1 MTKQTKLLSLAAV
14 ISTAFAAS
22 AAVAADAP
30 VLHDPELNQTM
41 PRTLMGYIDQ
51 DKAFWDYLKANHPYF
66 KTYLPE
72 GRVVGKFTESTRT
85 SEWVNFGNGDR
96 YAELHNGR
104 PTAVTYRLPY
114 ESFLDLPNK
123 FVGPEKCGECH
134 PSQYEKWER
143 SRHNKI
149 VRFPEEATEVAGD
162 LKKPLYNSKAS
173 VLPEGIEADDIFVIM
188 GTPRTKYGFVDK
200 WLVRGTYHVE
210 GGTLGQGTGKM
221 VAGGNQFSRN
231 WAEHLTPEVAK
242 KINAWDPTF
251 PTTLEDFGAN
261 GSNVWGFNS
270 YGASNRTQAMF
281 QPGSSYCEICHS
293 WKFDFKSQD
302 ELFAALGDS
311 KKLRSHVSAKGV
323 SCEECH
329 GAGAHL
335 FGARGAGMPSNCERC
350 HQRFV
355 FNENDAKKNFK
366 TPFNSYFKS
375 FCPACG
381 TEGSQSHYTKHYQ
394 KGMRCTTCHDPHEV
408 TANDWASQYTVPNLK
423 KECKDCHTTAAYFFS
438 KGGTHSRNS
447 CESCH
452 MPKMG
457 SCENF
462 AAIQRPDMAGFD
474 NVRASH
480 IWRILVDPE
489 KKSINPPDGAKDRKL
504 TNPKGWHLTKDDGRP
519 YIDLMWSCGR
529 TAYEDKHV
537 VDAMGCHS
545 PIQSKFPESMR
556 FKDQKT
562 IYDKVVAWQKPV
574 KDGYAKVIA
583 DLANINDLLKVTTLS
598 KADRAQA
605 QLYAEEAR
613 INAAKIKDDGSWGV
627 HAPQFSKQLIEEAQ
641 VYCEQALAILGATSK
656 TAKK

>member
-1 MTKQTKLLSLAAV
+1 MKQHKYMALAAS
-14 ISTAFAAS
+14 IGALFAAS
-22 AAVAADAP
+22 AAMAADTPAKASSETA
-30 VLHDPELNQTM
+30 VDL
-41 PRTLMGYIDQ
+41 PRTLMGYVEQEKD
-51 DKAFWDYLKANHPYF
+51 FWDYLKANHPIF
-66 KTYLPE
+66 KTYMKE
-72 GRVVGKFTESTRT
+72 GRVVGKFTRSDRME
-85 SEWVNFGNGDR
+85 EWVEFGGGDK
-96 YAELHNGR
+96 YAEKTGR
-104 PTAVTYRLPY
+104 HTAVTYRIPAD
-114 ESFLDLPNK
+114 SFLDIPNK
-123 FVGPEKCGECH
+123 FVGPKKCGECH

-149 VRFPEEATEVAGD
+149 VRFPEEATEVGGD
-162 LKKPLYNSKAS
+162 MKKPLYNSKAS
-173 VLPEGIEADDIFVIM
+173 VLPEGIEDDDIYVIM

-210 GGTLGQGTGKM
+210 GGKLSNGTGKM

-231 WAEHLTPEVAK
+231 WAEHITPEVAK
-242 KINAWDPTF
+242 KIHEWDPTF
-251 PTTLEDFGAN
+251 PAKLEDFGAQ

-281 QPGSSYCEICHS
+281 QPGSSYCEICHT

-311 KKLRSHVSAKGV
+311 KKLRAHTVAKGV

-335 FGARGAGMPSNCERC
+335 YGARGAGMPSNCERC

-355 FNENDAKKNFK
+355 YNADDAAKNFK

-408 TANDWASQYTVPNLK
+408 TSNDWASHYTVPNLK
-423 KECKDCHTTAAYFFS
+423 KECQDCHTTAAYFFS

-447 CESCH
+447 CTSCH
-452 MPKMG
+452 MPMMG

-462 AAIQRPDMAGFD
+462 ASIQRPDMAGFD
-474 NVRASH
+474 NVRRSH

-519 YIDLMWSCGR
+519 YLDLMWTCGR
-529 TAYEDKHV
+529 TAFADKYV

-562 IYDKVVAWQKPV
+562 IYNKVVAWQTPV
-574 KDGYAKVIA
+574 KEGYAKVIA
-583 DLANINDLLKVTTLS
+583 DLTNINDMLKITKLS
-598 KADRAQA
+598 TADRAQA

-627 HAPQFSKQLIEEAQ
+627 HSPQFSKQLIEEAK
-641 VYCEQALAILGATSK
+641 VYCEQALAIINGASK
-656 TAKK
+656 TAQK

>member
-1 MTKQTKLLSLAAV
+1 MKQHKYMALAAS
-14 ISTAFAAS
+14 IGALFAAS
-22 AAVAADAP
+22 AAMAADTPAKASSETA
-30 VLHDPELNQTM
+30 VDL
-41 PRTLMGYIDQ
+41 PRTLMGYVEQEKD
-51 DKAFWDYLKANHPYF
+51 FWDYLKANHPIF
-66 KTYLPE
+66 KTYMKE
-72 GRVVGKFTESTRT
+72 GRVVGKFTRSDRME
-85 SEWVNFGNGDR
+85 EWVEFGGGDK
-96 YAELHNGR
+96 YAEKTGR
-104 PTAVTYRLPY
+104 HTAVTYRIPAD
-114 ESFLDLPNK
+114 SFLDIPNK
-123 FVGPEKCGECH
+123 FVGPKKCGECH

-149 VRFPEEATEVAGD
+149 VRFPEELTEVGGD
-162 LKKPLYNSKAS
+162 MKKPLYNSKAS
-173 VLPEGIEADDIFVIM
+173 VLPEGIEADDVFFVM
-188 GTPRTKYGFVDK
+188 GTPRTKYGFLDK

-210 GGTLGQGTGKM
+210 GGNISQGTGKV

-231 WAEHLTPEVAK
+231 WAEHITPEVAK
-242 KINAWDPTF
+242 KIHEWDPTF
-251 PTTLEDFGAN
+251 PAKLEDFGAQ

-281 QPGSSYCEICHS
+281 QPGSSYCEICHT

-311 KKLRSHVSAKGV
+311 KKLRAHTVAKGV

-335 FGARGAGMPSNCERC
+335 YGARGAGMPSNCERC

-355 FNENDAKKNFK
+355 YNADDAAKNFK

-408 TANDWASQYTVPNLK
+408 TSNDWASHYTVPNLK
-423 KECKDCHTTAAYFFS
+423 KECQDCHTTAAYFFS

-447 CESCH
+447 CTSCH
-452 MPKMG
+452 MPMMG

-462 AAIQRPDMAGFD
+462 ASIQRPDLAGFD
-474 NVRASH
+474 NVRRSH

-519 YIDLMWSCGR
+519 YLDLMWTCGR
-529 TAYEDKHV
+529 TAFADKYV

-545 PIQSKFPESMR
+545 PIQSKFPESLR

-562 IYDKVVAWQKPV
+562 IYNKVVAWQTPV
-574 KDGYAKVIA
+574 KEGYAKVIA
-583 DLANINDLLKVTTLS
+583 DLTNINDMLKITKLS
-598 KADRAQA
+598 TADRAQA

-627 HAPQFSKQLIEEAQ
+627 HSPQFSKQLIEEAK
-641 VYCEQALAILGATSK
+641 VYCEQALAIINGASK
-656 TAKK
+656 TAQK

>member
-1 MTKQTKLLSLAAV
+1 MKQHKYMALAAS
-14 ISTAFAAS
+14 IGALFAAS
-22 AAVAADAP
+22 AAMAADTPAKASSETA
-30 VLHDPELNQTM
+30 VDL
-41 PRTLMGYIDQ
+41 PRTLMGYVEQEKD
-51 DKAFWDYLKANHPYF
+51 FWDYLKANHPIF
-66 KTYLPE
+66 KTYMKE
-72 GRVVGKFTESTRT
+72 GRVVGKFTRSDRME
-85 SEWVNFGNGDR
+85 EWVEFGGGDK
-96 YAELHNGR
+96 YAEKTGR
-104 PTAVTYRLPY
+104 HTAVTYRIPAD
-114 ESFLDLPNK
+114 SFLDIPNK
-123 FVGPEKCGECH
+123 FVGPKKCGECH

-149 VRFPEEATEVAGD
+149 VRFPEELTEVGGD
-162 LKKPLYNSKAS
+162 MKKPLYNSKAS
-173 VLPEGIEADDIFVIM
+173 VLPEGIEADDVYFVM
-188 GTPRTKYGFVDK
+188 GTPRTKYGFLDK

-210 GGTLGQGTGKM
+210 GGNISQGTGKV

-231 WAEHLTPEVAK
+231 WAEHITPEVAK
-242 KINAWDPTF
+242 KIHEWDPTF
-251 PTTLEDFGAN
+251 PAKLEDFGAQ

-281 QPGSSYCEICHS
+281 QPGSSYCEICHT

-302 ELFAALGDS
+302 ELFAALGDG
-311 KKLRSHVSAKGV
+311 KKLRAHTVAKGV

-335 FGARGAGMPSNCERC
+335 YGARGAGMPSNCERC

-355 FNENDAKKNFK
+355 YNADDAAKNFK

-408 TANDWASQYTVPNLK
+408 TSNDWASHYTVPNLK
-423 KECKDCHTTAAYFFS
+423 KECQDCHTTAAYFFS

-447 CESCH
+447 CTSCH
-452 MPKMG
+452 MPMMG

-462 AAIQRPDMAGFD
+462 ASIQRPDMAGFD
-474 NVRASH
+474 NVRRSH

-519 YIDLMWSCGR
+519 YLDLMWTCGR
-529 TAYEDKHV
+529 TAFADKYV

-562 IYDKVVAWQKPV
+562 IYNKVVAWQTPV
-574 KDGYAKVIA
+574 KEGYAKVIA
-583 DLANINDLLKVTTLS
+583 DLTNINDMLKITKLS
-598 KADRAQA
+598 TADRAQA

-627 HAPQFSKQLIEEAQ
+627 HSPQFSKQLIEEAK
-641 VYCEQALAILGATSK
+641 VYCEQALAIINGASK
-656 TAKK
+656 TAQK

>member
-1 MTKQTKLLSLAAV
+1 MKQHKYMALAAS
-14 ISTAFAAS
+14 IGALFAAS
-22 AAVAADAP
+22 AAMAADTPAKASSETA
-30 VLHDPELNQTM
+30 VDL
-41 PRTLMGYIDQ
+41 PRTLMGYVEQEKD
-51 DKAFWDYLKANHPYF
+51 FWDYLKANHPIF
-66 KTYLPE
+66 KTYMKE
-72 GRVVGKFTESTRT
+72 GRVVGKFTRSDRME
-85 SEWVNFGNGDR
+85 EWVEFGGGDK
-96 YAELHNGR
+96 YAEKTGR
-104 PTAVTYRLPY
+104 HTAVTYRIPAD
-114 ESFLDLPNK
+114 SFLDIPNK
-123 FVGPEKCGECH
+123 FVGPKKCGECH

-149 VRFPEEATEVAGD
+149 VRFPEELTEVGGD
-162 LKKPLYNSKAS
+162 MKKPLYNSKAS
-173 VLPEGIEADDIFVIM
+173 VLPEGIEADDVFFVM
-188 GTPRTKYGFVDK
+188 GTPRTKYGFLDK

-210 GGTLGQGTGKM
+210 GGNISQGTGKV

-231 WAEHLTPEVAK
+231 WAEHITPEVAK
-242 KINAWDPTF
+242 KIHEWDPTF
-251 PTTLEDFGAN
+251 PTKLEDFGAQS
-261 GSNVWGFNS
+261 SNVWGFNS
-270 YGASNRTQAMF
+270 YGSSNRTQAMF
-281 QPGSSYCEICHS
+281 QPGSSYCEICHT

-302 ELFAALGDS
+302 ELYAALGDA
-311 KKLRSHVSAKGV
+311 KKLRAHTIAKGV

-335 FGARGAGMPSNCERC
+335 YGARGAGMPSNCERC

-355 FNENDAKKNFK
+355 YNADDAAKDFK

-408 TANDWASQYTVPNLK
+408 TSNDWASHYTVPNLK
-423 KECKDCHTTAAYFFS
+423 KECQDCHTTAAYFFS

-447 CESCH
+447 CTSCH
-452 MPKMG
+452 MPMMG

-462 AAIQRPDMAGFD
+462 ASIQRPDMAGFD
-474 NVRASH
+474 NVRRSH

-519 YIDLMWSCGR
+519 YLDLMWTCGR
-529 TAYEDKHV
+529 TAFADKYV

-562 IYDKVVAWQKPV
+562 IYNKVVAWQTPV
-574 KDGYAKVIA
+574 KEGYAKVIA
-583 DLANINDLLKVTTLS
+583 DLTNINDMLKITKLS
-598 KADRAQA
+598 TADRAQA

-627 HAPQFSKQLIEEAQ
+627 HSPQFSKQLIEEAK
-641 VYCEQALAILGATSK
+641 VYCEQALAIINGASK
-656 TAKK
+656 TAQK

>member
-1 MTKQTKLLSLAAV
+1 MQVRRVRVTTPYRMGETKVNTKIPSPTPGGQEA
-14 ISTAFAAS
+14 
-22 AAVAADAP
+22 
-30 VLHDPELNQTM
+30 
-41 PRTLMGYIDQ
+41 
-51 DKAFWDYLKANHPYF
+51 
-66 KTYLPE
+66 
-72 GRVVGKFTESTRT
+72 
-85 SEWVNFGNGDR
+85 
-96 YAELHNGR
+96 GR
-104 PTAVTYRLPY
+104 PTACLHTNISPKPKARYKPKTAVTYRLPY
-114 ESFLDLPNK
+114 ESFLDLPNN
-123 FVGPEKCGECH
+123 FVGPKKCGECH

-149 VRFPEEATEVAGD
+149 VRFPEEMTEAVVQGD
-162 LKKPLYNSKAS
+162 LKRPLYGSKAS
-173 VLPEGIEADDIFVIM
+173 VLPEGINVEDIYVLM

-200 WLVRGTYHVE
+200 WLVRGTYHIE
-210 GGTLGQGTGKM
+210 DGGSLSQATGKI

-231 WAEHLTPEVAK
+231 WAEHITPEVAK

-251 PTTLEDFGAN
+251 PTKLEDFGAQ
-261 GSNVWGFNS
+261 SSKVWGMNS
-270 YGASNRTQAMF
+270 YGASNRKQAMF
-281 QPGSSYCEICHS
+281 QPGSSYCEICHT

-302 ELFAALGDS
+302 ELFAALGDGE
-311 KKLRSHVSAKGV
+311 KLRAHTIAKGV

-335 FGARGAGMPSNCERC
+335 YGARGAGMPSDCERC

-355 FNENDAKKNFK
+355 YNREDAKANPKA
-366 TPFNSYFKS
+366 PFTSYFKS

-408 TANDWASQYTVPNLK
+408 TSNDWTSQYTVPNLK
-423 KECKDCHTTAAYFFS
+423 KNCQDCHTTAAYFFS
-438 KGGTHSRNS
+438 QGGTHSRNS

-489 KKSINPPDGAKDRKL
+489 KKSINPPEGADRKL
-504 TNPKGWHLTKDDGRP
+504 VSPKGWHLTKDEGRP
-519 YIDLMWSCGR
+519 YLDLMWTCGR
-529 TAYEDKHV
+529 TAYQDKHV

-545 PIQSKFPESMR
+545 PIQSKFPEMMR

-562 IYDKVVAWQKPV
+562 IYNKVIAWQTPV
-574 KDGYAKVIA
+574 KEGYAKVIA
-583 DLANINDLLKVTTLS
+583 DMANIQDLLKVTNLS
-598 KADRAQA
+598 TADRAQV
-605 QLYAEEAR
+605 QLYDEEAR
-613 INAAKIKDDGSWGV
+613 LNAAKIKDDGSWGV
-627 HAPQFSKQLIEEAQ
+627 HAPKFAKQLVDEATT
-641 VYCEQALAILGATSK
+641 YTTQALAILNAANK

>member
-1 MTKQTKLLSLAAV
+1 MKQHKYMALAAS
-14 ISTAFAAS
+14 IGALFAAS
-22 AAVAADAP
+22 AAMAADTPAKASSETA
-30 VLHDPELNQTM
+30 VDL
-41 PRTLMGYIDQ
+41 PRTLMGYVEQEKD
-51 DKAFWDYLKANHPYF
+51 FWDYLKANHPIF
-66 KTYLPE
+66 KTYMKE
-72 GRVVGKFTESTRT
+72 GRVVGKFTRSDRME
-85 SEWVNFGNGDR
+85 EWVEFGGGDK
-96 YAELHNGR
+96 YAEKTGR
-104 PTAVTYRLPY
+104 HTAVTYRIPAD
-114 ESFLDLPNK
+114 SFLDIPNK
-123 FVGPEKCGECH
+123 FVGPKKCGECH

-149 VRFPEEATEVAGD
+149 VRFPEELTEVGGD
-162 LKKPLYNSKAS
+162 MKKPLYNSKAS
-173 VLPEGIEADDIFVIM
+173 VLPEGIEADDVFFVM
-188 GTPRTKYGFVDK
+188 GTPRTKYGFLDK

-210 GGTLGQGTGKM
+210 GGNISQGTGKV

-231 WAEHLTPEVAK
+231 WAEHITPEVAK
-242 KINAWDPTF
+242 KIHEWDPTF
-251 PTTLEDFGAN
+251 PTKLEDFGAQS
-261 GSNVWGFNS
+261 SNVWGFNS
-270 YGASNRTQAMF
+270 YGSSNRTQAMF
-281 QPGSSYCEICHS
+281 QPGSSYCEICHT

-302 ELFAALGDS
+302 ELYAALGDA
-311 KKLRSHVSAKGV
+311 KKLRAHTVAKGV

-335 FGARGAGMPSNCERC
+335 YGARGAGMPSNCERC

-355 FNENDAKKNFK
+355 YNADDAAKDFK

-408 TANDWASQYTVPNLK
+408 TSNDWASHYTVPNLK
-423 KECKDCHTTAAYFFS
+423 KECQDCHTTAAYFFS

-447 CESCH
+447 CTSCH
-452 MPKMG
+452 MPMMG

-462 AAIQRPDMAGFD
+462 ASIQRPDMAGFD
-474 NVRASH
+474 NVRRSH

-519 YIDLMWSCGR
+519 YLDLMWTCGR
-529 TAYEDKHV
+529 TAFADKYV

-562 IYDKVVAWQKPV
+562 IYNKVVAWQTPV
-574 KDGYAKVIA
+574 KEGYAKVIA
-583 DLANINDLLKVTTLS
+583 DLTNINDMLKITKLS
-598 KADRAQA
+598 TADRAQA

-627 HAPQFSKQLIEEAQ
+627 HSPQFSKQLIEEAK
-641 VYCEQALAILGATSK
+641 VYCEQALAIINGASK
-656 TAKK
+656 TAQK

>member
-1 MTKQTKLLSLAAV
+1 MKQHKYMALAAS
-14 ISTAFAAS
+14 IGALFAAS
-22 AAVAADAP
+22 AAMAADTPAKASSETA
-30 VLHDPELNQTM
+30 VDL
-41 PRTLMGYIDQ
+41 PRTLMGYVEQEKD
-51 DKAFWDYLKANHPYF
+51 FWDYLKANHPIF
-66 KTYLPE
+66 KTYMKE
-72 GRVVGKFTESTRT
+72 GRVVGKFTRSDRME
-85 SEWVNFGNGDR
+85 EWVEFGGGDK
-96 YAELHNGR
+96 YAEKTGR
-104 PTAVTYRLPY
+104 HTAVTYRIPAD
-114 ESFLDLPNK
+114 SFLDIPNK
-123 FVGPEKCGECH
+123 FVGPKKCGECH

-149 VRFPEEATEVAGD
+149 VRFPEEATEVGGD
-162 LKKPLYNSKAS
+162 MKKPLYNSKAS
-173 VLPEGIEADDIFVIM
+173 VLPEGIEDDDIYVIM

-210 GGTLGQGTGKM
+210 GGKLSNGTGKM

-231 WAEHLTPEVAK
+231 WAEHITPEVAK
-242 KINAWDPTF
+242 KIHEWDPTF
-251 PTTLEDFGAN
+251 PTKLEDFGAQS
-261 GSNVWGFNS
+261 SNVWGFNS
-270 YGASNRTQAMF
+270 YGSSNRTQAMF
-281 QPGSSYCEICHS
+281 QPGSSYCEICHT

-311 KKLRSHVSAKGV
+311 KKLRAHTVAKGV

-335 FGARGAGMPSNCERC
+335 YGARGAGMPSNCERC

-355 FNENDAKKNFK
+355 YNADDAAKNFK

-408 TANDWASQYTVPNLK
+408 TSNDWASHYTVPNLK
-423 KECKDCHTTAAYFFS
+423 KECQDCHTTAAYFFS

-447 CESCH
+447 CTSCH
-452 MPKMG
+452 MPMMG

-462 AAIQRPDMAGFD
+462 ASIQRPDLAGFD
-474 NVRASH
+474 NVRRSH

-519 YIDLMWSCGR
+519 YLDLMWTCGR
-529 TAYEDKHV
+529 TAFADKYV

-545 PIQSKFPESMR
+545 PIQSKFPESLR

-562 IYDKVVAWQKPV
+562 IYNKVVAWQTPV
-574 KDGYAKVIA
+574 KEGYAKVIA
-583 DLANINDLLKVTTLS
+583 DLTNINDMLKITKLS
-598 KADRAQA
+598 TADRAQA

-627 HAPQFSKQLIEEAQ
+627 HSPQFSKQLIEEAK
-641 VYCEQALAILGATSK
+641 VYCEQALAIINGASK
-656 TAKK
+656 TAQK

>member
-1 MTKQTKLLSLAAV
+1 MKQHKYMALAAS
-14 ISTAFAAS
+14 IGALFAAS
-22 AAVAADAP
+22 AAMAADTPAKASS
-30 VLHDPELNQTM
+30 VTAVDL
-41 PRTLMGYIDQ
+41 PRTLMGYVEQEKD
-51 DKAFWDYLKANHPYF
+51 FWDYLKANHPIF
-66 KTYLPE
+66 KTYMKE
-72 GRVVGKFTESTRT
+72 GRVVGKFTRSDRME
-85 SEWVNFGNGDR
+85 EWVEFGGGDK
-96 YAELHNGR
+96 YAEKTGR
-104 PTAVTYRLPY
+104 HTAVTYRIPAD
-114 ESFLDLPNK
+114 SFLDIPNK
-123 FVGPEKCGECH
+123 FVGPKKCGECH

-149 VRFPEEATEVAGD
+149 VRFPEELTEVGGD
-162 LKKPLYNSKAS
+162 MKKPLYNSKAS
-173 VLPEGIEADDIFVIM
+173 VLPEGIEADDVFFVM
-188 GTPRTKYGFVDK
+188 GTPRTKYGFLDK

-210 GGTLGQGTGKM
+210 GGNISQGTGKV

-231 WAEHLTPEVAK
+231 WAEHITPEVAK
-242 KINAWDPTF
+242 KIHEWDPTF
-251 PTTLEDFGAN
+251 PAKLEDFGAQ

-281 QPGSSYCEICHS
+281 QPGSSYCEICHT

-302 ELFAALGDS
+302 ELYAALGDA
-311 KKLRSHVSAKGV
+311 KKLRAHTVAKGV

-335 FGARGAGMPSNCERC
+335 YGARGAGMPSNCERC

-355 FNENDAKKNFK
+355 YNADDAAKNFK

-408 TANDWASQYTVPNLK
+408 TSNDWASHYTVPNLK
-423 KECKDCHTTAAYFFS
+423 KECQDCHTTAAYFFS

-447 CESCH
+447 CTSCH
-452 MPKMG
+452 MPMMG

-462 AAIQRPDMAGFD
+462 ASIQRPDMAGFD
-474 NVRASH
+474 NVRRSH

-519 YIDLMWSCGR
+519 YLDLMWTCGR
-529 TAYEDKHV
+529 TAFADKYV

-562 IYDKVVAWQKPV
+562 IYNKVVAWQTPV
-574 KDGYAKVIA
+574 KEGYAKVIA
-583 DLANINDLLKVTTLS
+583 DLTNINDMLKITKLS
-598 KADRAQA
+598 TADRAQA

-627 HAPQFSKQLIEEAQ
+627 HSPQFSKQLIEEAK
-641 VYCEQALAILGATSK
+641 VYCEQALAIINGASK
-656 TAKK
+656 TAQK

>member
-1 MTKQTKLLSLAAV
+1 MTKQHKLLSLAACM
-14 ISTAFAAS
+14 S
-22 AAVAADAP
+22 AALVASSAMAAETP
-30 VLHDPELNQTM
+30 AAQTSAKEVL
-41 PRTLMGYIDQ
+41 PRTLEGYVSQ
-51 DKAFWDYLKANHPYF
+51 DKAFWDYLKDL
-66 KTYLPE
+66 KE
-72 GRVVGKFTESTRT
+72 GRVVGKFTMSDREE
-85 SEWVNFGNGDR
+85 EWVDFGGGDKYR
-96 YAELHNGR
+96 EDTGR
-104 PTAVTYRLPY
+104 TTAVTYRLPY
-114 ESFLDLPNK
+114 ESFLDLPNN
-123 FVGPEKCGECH
+123 FVGPKKCGECH

-149 VRFPEEATEVAGD
+149 VRFPEEMTEAVVQGD
-162 LKKPLYNSKAS
+162 LKRPLYGSKAS
-173 VLPEGIEADDIFVIM
+173 VLPEGINVEDVYVLM

-200 WLVRGTYHVE
+200 WLVRGTYHIE
-210 GGTLGQGTGKM
+210 DGGNLSQATGKI

-231 WAEHLTPEVAK
+231 WAEHITPEVAK

-251 PTTLEDFGAN
+251 PTKLEDFGAQ
-261 GSNVWGFNS
+261 SSKVWGMNS
-270 YGASNRTQAMF
+270 YGASNRKQAMF
-281 QPGSSYCEICHS
+281 QPGSSYCEICHT

-302 ELFAALGDS
+302 ELFAALGDGE
-311 KKLRSHVSAKGV
+311 KLRAHTIAKGV

-335 FGARGAGMPSNCERC
+335 YGARGAGMPSDCERC

-355 FNENDAKKNFK
+355 YNREDAKANPKA
-366 TPFNSYFKS
+366 PFTSYFKS

-408 TANDWASQYTVPNLK
+408 TSNDWTSQYTVPNLK
-423 KECKDCHTTAAYFFS
+423 KNCQDCHTTAAYFFS
-438 KGGTHSRNS
+438 QGGTHSRNS

-489 KKSINPPDGAKDRKL
+489 KKSINPPEGADRKL
-504 TNPKGWHLTKDDGRP
+504 VSPKGWHLTKDEGRP
-519 YIDLMWSCGR
+519 YLDLMWTCGR
-529 TAYEDKHV
+529 TAYQDKHV

-545 PIQSKFPESMR
+545 PIQSKFPEMMR

-562 IYDKVVAWQKPV
+562 IYNKVIAWQTPV
-574 KDGYAKVIA
+574 KEGYAKVIA
-583 DLANINDLLKVTTLS
+583 DMANIQDLLKVTNLS
-598 KADRAQA
+598 TADRAQV

-613 INAAKIKDDGSWGV
+613 LNAAKIKDDGSWGV
-627 HAPQFSKQLIEEAQ
+627 HAPKFAKQLVDEATT
-641 VYCEQALAILGATSK
+641 YTTQALAILNAANK

>member
-1 MTKQTKLLSLAAV
+1 MKQHKYMALAAS
-14 ISTAFAAS
+14 IGALFAAS
-22 AAVAADAP
+22 AAMAADTPAKASS
-30 VLHDPELNQTM
+30 VTAVDL
-41 PRTLMGYIDQ
+41 PRTLMGYVEQEKD
-51 DKAFWDYLKANHPYF
+51 FWDYLKANHPIF
-66 KTYLPE
+66 KTYMKE
-72 GRVVGKFTESTRT
+72 GRVVGKFTRSDRME
-85 SEWVNFGNGDR
+85 EWVEFGGGDK
-96 YAELHNGR
+96 YAEKTGR
-104 PTAVTYRLPY
+104 HTAVTYRIPAD
-114 ESFLDLPNK
+114 SFLDIPNK
-123 FVGPEKCGECH
+123 FVGPKKCGECH

-149 VRFPEEATEVAGD
+149 VRFPEELTEVGGD
-162 LKKPLYNSKAS
+162 MKKPLYNSKAS
-173 VLPEGIEADDIFVIM
+173 VLPEGIEADDVFFVM
-188 GTPRTKYGFVDK
+188 GTPRTKYGFLDK

-210 GGTLGQGTGKM
+210 GGNISQGTGKV

-231 WAEHLTPEVAK
+231 WAEHITPEVAK
-242 KINAWDPTF
+242 KIHEWDPTF
-251 PTTLEDFGAN
+251 PAKLEDFGAQ

-281 QPGSSYCEICHS
+281 QPGSSYCEICHT

-311 KKLRSHVSAKGV
+311 KKLRAHTVAKGV

-335 FGARGAGMPSNCERC
+335 YGARGAGMPSNCERC

-355 FNENDAKKNFK
+355 YNADDAAKDFK

-408 TANDWASQYTVPNLK
+408 TSNDWASHYTVPNLK
-423 KECKDCHTTAAYFFS
+423 KECQDCHTTAAYFFS

-447 CESCH
+447 CTSCH
-452 MPKMG
+452 MPMMG

-462 AAIQRPDMAGFD
+462 ASIQRPDMAGFD
-474 NVRASH
+474 NVRRSH

-519 YIDLMWSCGR
+519 YLDLMWTCGR
-529 TAYEDKHV
+529 TAFADKYV

-545 PIQSKFPESMR
+545 PIQSKFPESLR

-562 IYDKVVAWQKPV
+562 IYNKVVAWQTPV
-574 KDGYAKVIA
+574 KEGYAKVIA
-583 DLANINDLLKVTTLS
+583 DLTNINDMLKITKLS
-598 KADRAQA
+598 TADRAQA

-627 HAPQFSKQLIEEAQ
+627 HSPQFSKQLIEEAK
-641 VYCEQALAILGATSK
+641 VYCEQALAIINGASK
-656 TAKK
+656 TAQK

>member
-1 MTKQTKLLSLAAV
+1 MKQTKYMALAAS
-14 ISTAFAAS
+14 IGALFAAS
-22 AAVAADAP
+22 AMAADAP
-30 VLHDPELNQTM
+30 AAKTETSVDL
-41 PRTLMGYIDQ
+41 PRTLMGYVEQ
-51 DKAFWDYLKANHPYF
+51 EKNFWEYIKENHPIF
-66 KTYLPE
+66 KTYMKE
-72 GRVVGKFTESTRT
+72 GRVVGKFTRSDRME
-85 SEWVNFGNGDR
+85 EWVEFGGGDK
-96 YAELHNGR
+96 YAEKTGR
-104 PTAVTYRLPY
+104 HTSVTYRIPAD
-114 ESFLDLPNK
+114 SFLDLPNK
-123 FVGPEKCGECH
+123 FVGPKKCGECH
-134 PSQYEKWER
+134 PAQYERWER

-149 VRFPEEATEVAGD
+149 VRFPEELTEVGGD
-162 LKKPLYNSKAS
+162 MKKPLYNSKAS
-173 VLPEGIEADDIFVIM
+173 VLPEGIEADDVYFVM
-188 GTPRTKYGFVDK
+188 GTPRTKYGFLDK

-210 GGTLGQGTGKM
+210 GGNISAGTGKV

-231 WAEHLTPEVAK
+231 WAEHITPEVAK
-242 KINAWDPTF
+242 KINEWDPTF
-251 PTTLEDFGAN
+251 PTKLEDFGAQS
-261 GSNVWGFNS
+261 SNVWGFNS

-281 QPGSSYCEICHS
+281 QPGSAYCEICHT

-302 ELFAALGDS
+302 ELYAAIGDA
-311 KKLRSHVSAKGV
+311 KKLRAHTIAKGV

-335 FGARGAGMPSNCERC
+335 YGARGAGMPSNCERC

-355 FNENDAKKNFK
+355 YNADDAAKNFK

-408 TANDWASQYTVPNLK
+408 TSNDWASHYTVPNLK
-423 KECKDCHTTAAYFFS
+423 KECQDCHTTAAYFFS
-438 KGGTHSRNS
+438 QGGTHSRNS
-447 CESCH
+447 CASCH

-462 AAIQRPDMAGFD
+462 ASIQRPDMAGFD

-519 YIDLMWSCGR
+519 YLDLMWTCGR
-529 TAYEDKHV
+529 TAFADKHV

-562 IYDKVVAWQKPV
+562 IYNKVMAWQTPV
-574 KDGYAKVIA
+574 KEGYAKVIA
-583 DLANINDLLKVTTLS
+583 DLSNINDMLKVAKLS
-598 KADRAQA
+598 TAERAQA

-627 HAPQFSKQLIEEAQ
+627 HAPQFSKQLINEAKT
-641 VYCEQALAILGATSK
+641 YCEQALAIINAAEK

>member
-1 MTKQTKLLSLAAV
+1 MKQHKYMALAAS
-14 ISTAFAAS
+14 IGALFAAS
-22 AAVAADAP
+22 AAMAADTPAKASSETA
-30 VLHDPELNQTM
+30 VDL
-41 PRTLMGYIDQ
+41 PRTLMGYVEQEKD
-51 DKAFWDYLKANHPYF
+51 FWDYLKANHPIF
-66 KTYLPE
+66 KTYMKE
-72 GRVVGKFTESTRT
+72 GRVVGKFTRSDRME
-85 SEWVNFGNGDR
+85 EWVEFGGGDK
-96 YAELHNGR
+96 YAEKTGR
-104 PTAVTYRLPY
+104 HTAVTYRIPAD
-114 ESFLDLPNK
+114 SFLDIPNK
-123 FVGPEKCGECH
+123 FVGPKKCGECH

-149 VRFPEEATEVAGD
+149 VRLPEELTEVGGD
-162 LKKPLYNSKAS
+162 MKKPLYNSKAS
-173 VLPEGIEADDIFVIM
+173 VLPEGIEADDVFFVM
-188 GTPRTKYGFVDK
+188 GTPRTKYGFLDK

-210 GGTLGQGTGKM
+210 GGNISQGTGKV

-231 WAEHLTPEVAK
+231 WAEHITPEVAK
-242 KINAWDPTF
+242 KIHEWDPTF
-251 PTTLEDFGAN
+251 PTKLEDFGAQS
-261 GSNVWGFNS
+261 SNVWGFNS
-270 YGASNRTQAMF
+270 YGSSNRTQAMF
-281 QPGSSYCEICHS
+281 QPGSSYCEICHT

-311 KKLRSHVSAKGV
+311 KKLRAHTVAKGV

-335 FGARGAGMPSNCERC
+335 YGARGAGMPSNCERC

-355 FNENDAKKNFK
+355 YNADDAAKDFK

-408 TANDWASQYTVPNLK
+408 TSNDWASHYTVPNLK
-423 KECKDCHTTAAYFFS
+423 KECQDCHTTAAYFFS

-447 CESCH
+447 CTSCH
-452 MPKMG
+452 MPMMG

-462 AAIQRPDMAGFD
+462 ASIQRPDLAGFD
-474 NVRASH
+474 NVRRSH

-519 YIDLMWSCGR
+519 YLDLMWTCGR
-529 TAYEDKHV
+529 TAFADKYV

-545 PIQSKFPESMR
+545 PIQSKFPESLR

-562 IYDKVVAWQKPV
+562 IYNKVVAWQTPV
-574 KDGYAKVIA
+574 KEGYAKVIA
-583 DLANINDLLKVTTLS
+583 DLTNINDMLKITKLS
-598 KADRAQA
+598 TADRAQA

-627 HAPQFSKQLIEEAQ
+627 HSPQFSKQLIEEAK
-641 VYCEQALAILGATSK
+641 VYCEQALAIINGASK
-656 TAKK
+656 TAQK

>member
-1 MTKQTKLLSLAAV
+1 MKQHKYMALAAS
-14 ISTAFAAS
+14 IGALFAAS
-22 AAVAADAP
+22 AAMAADTPAKASSETA
-30 VLHDPELNQTM
+30 VDL
-41 PRTLMGYIDQ
+41 PRTLMGYVEQEKD
-51 DKAFWDYLKANHPYF
+51 FWDYLKANHPIF
-66 KTYLPE
+66 KTYMKE
-72 GRVVGKFTESTRT
+72 GRVVGKFTRSDRME
-85 SEWVNFGNGDR
+85 EWVEFGGGDK
-96 YAELHNGR
+96 YAEKTGR
-104 PTAVTYRLPY
+104 HTAVTYRIPAD
-114 ESFLDLPNK
+114 SFLDIPNK
-123 FVGPEKCGECH
+123 FVGPKKCGECH

-149 VRFPEEATEVAGD
+149 VRFPEELTEVGGD
-162 LKKPLYNSKAS
+162 MKKPLYNSKAS
-173 VLPEGIEADDIFVIM
+173 VLPEGIEADDVFFVM
-188 GTPRTKYGFVDK
+188 GTPRTKYGFLDK

-210 GGTLGQGTGKM
+210 GGNISQGTGKV

-231 WAEHLTPEVAK
+231 WAEHITPEVAK
-242 KINAWDPTF
+242 KIHEWDPTF
-251 PTTLEDFGAN
+251 PAKLEDFGAQ

-281 QPGSSYCEICHS
+281 QPGSSYCEICHT

-302 ELFAALGDS
+302 ELYAALGDA
-311 KKLRSHVSAKGV
+311 KKLRAHTVAKGV

-335 FGARGAGMPSNCERC
+335 YGARGAGMPSNCERC

-355 FNENDAKKNFK
+355 YNADDAAKNFK

-408 TANDWASQYTVPNLK
+408 TSNDWASHYTVPNLK
-423 KECKDCHTTAAYFFS
+423 KECQDCHTTAAYFFS

-447 CESCH
+447 CTSCH
-452 MPKMG
+452 MPMMG

-462 AAIQRPDMAGFD
+462 ASIQRPDLAGFD
-474 NVRASH
+474 NVRRSH

-504 TNPKGWHLTKDDGRP
+504 TNPKGWHLTKDDVRP
-519 YIDLMWSCGR
+519 YLDLMWTCGR
-529 TAYEDKHV
+529 TAFADKYV

-562 IYDKVVAWQKPV
+562 IYNKVVAWQTPV
-574 KDGYAKVIA
+574 KEGYAKVIA
-583 DLANINDLLKVTTLS
+583 DLTNINDMLKITKLS
-598 KADRAQA
+598 TADRAQA

-627 HAPQFSKQLIEEAQ
+627 HSPQFSKQLIEEAK
-641 VYCEQALAILGATSK
+641 VYCEQALAIINGASK
-656 TAKK
+656 TAQK

>member
-1 MTKQTKLLSLAAV
+1 MTKQHKLLSLAACM
-14 ISTAFAAS
+14 S
-22 AAVAADAP
+22 AALVASSAMAAETP
-30 VLHDPELNQTM
+30 AAQTSAKEVL
-41 PRTLMGYIDQ
+41 PRTLEGYVSQ

-66 KTYLPE
+66 KYLKE
-72 GRVVGKFTESTRT
+72 GRVVGKFTMSDREE
-85 SEWVNFGNGDR
+85 EWVNFGGGDKYR
-96 YAELHNGR
+96 EDTGR
-104 PTAVTYRLPY
+104 TTAVTYRLPY
-114 ESFLDLPNK
+114 ESFLDLPNN
-123 FVGPEKCGECH
+123 FVGPKKCGECH

-149 VRFPEEATEVAGD
+149 VRFPEEMTEAVVQGD
-162 LKKPLYNSKAS
+162 LKRPLYGSKAS
-173 VLPEGIEADDIFVIM
+173 VLPEGINVEDVYVLM

-200 WLVRGTYHVE
+200 WLVRGTYHIE
-210 GGTLGQGTGKM
+210 DGGNLSQATGKI

-231 WAEHLTPEVAK
+231 WAEHITPEVAK

-251 PTTLEDFGAN
+251 PTKLEDFGAQ
-261 GSNVWGFNS
+261 SSKVWGMNS
-270 YGASNRTQAMF
+270 YGASNRKQAMF
-281 QPGSSYCEICHS
+281 QPGSSYCEICHT

-302 ELFAALGDS
+302 ELFAALGDGE
-311 KKLRSHVSAKGV
+311 KLRAHTIAKGV

-335 FGARGAGMPSNCERC
+335 YGARGAGMPSDCERC

-355 FNENDAKKNFK
+355 YNREDAKANPKA
-366 TPFNSYFKS
+366 PFTSYFKS

-408 TANDWASQYTVPNLK
+408 TSNDWTSQYTVPNLK
-423 KECKDCHTTAAYFFS
+423 KNCQDCHTTAAYFFS
-438 KGGTHSRNS
+438 QGGTHSRNS

-489 KKSINPPDGAKDRKL
+489 KKSINPPEGADRKL
-504 TNPKGWHLTKDDGRP
+504 VSPKGWHLTKDEGRP
-519 YIDLMWSCGR
+519 YLDLMWTCGR
-529 TAYEDKHV
+529 TAYQDKHV
-537 VDAMGCHS
+537 VDAM
-545 PIQSKFPESMR
+545 MR

-562 IYDKVVAWQKPV
+562 IYNKVIAWQTPV
-574 KDGYAKVIA
+574 KEGYAKVIA
-583 DLANINDLLKVTTLS
+583 DMANIQDLLKVTNLS
-598 KADRAQA
+598 TADRAQV

-613 INAAKIKDDGSWGV
+613 LNAAKIKDDGSWGV
-627 HAPQFSKQLIEEAQ
+627 HAPKFAKQLVDEATT
-641 VYCEQALAILGATSK
+641 YTTQALAILNAANK

>member
-1 MTKQTKLLSLAAV
+1 MKQTKYMALAAS
-14 ISTAFAAS
+14 IGALFAAS
-22 AAVAADAP
+22 AMAADAP
-30 VLHDPELNQTM
+30 AAKTETSVDL
-41 PRTLMGYIDQ
+41 PRTLMGYVEQ
-51 DKAFWDYLKANHPYF
+51 EKNFWEYLKENHPIF
-66 KTYLPE
+66 KTYMKE
-72 GRVVGKFTESTRT
+72 GRVVGKFTRSDRME
-85 SEWVNFGNGDR
+85 EWVEFGGGDK
-96 YAELHNGR
+96 YAEKTGR
-104 PTAVTYRLPY
+104 HTSVTYRIPAD
-114 ESFLDLPNK
+114 SFLDLPNK
-123 FVGPEKCGECH
+123 FVGPKKCGECH
-134 PSQYEKWER
+134 PAQYERWER

-149 VRFPEEATEVAGD
+149 VRFPEELTEVGGD
-162 LKKPLYNSKAS
+162 MKKPLYNSKAS
-173 VLPEGIEADDIFVIM
+173 VLPEGIEADDVYFVM
-188 GTPRTKYGFVDK
+188 GTPRTKYGFLDK

-210 GGTLGQGTGKM
+210 GGNISAGTGKV

-231 WAEHLTPEVAK
+231 WAEHITPEVAK
-242 KINAWDPTF
+242 KINEWDPTF
-251 PTTLEDFGAN
+251 PTKLEDFGAQS
-261 GSNVWGFNS
+261 SNVWGFNS

-281 QPGSSYCEICHS
+281 QPGSAYCEICHT

-302 ELFAALGDS
+302 ELYAAIGDA
-311 KKLRSHVSAKGV
+311 KKLRAHTIAKGV

-335 FGARGAGMPSNCERC
+335 YGARGAGMPSNCERC

-355 FNENDAKKNFK
+355 YNADDAAKNFK

-408 TANDWASQYTVPNLK
+408 TSNDWASHYTVPNLK
-423 KECKDCHTTAAYFFS
+423 KECQDCHTTAAYFFS

-447 CESCH
+447 CTSCH
-452 MPKMG
+452 MPMMG

-462 AAIQRPDMAGFD
+462 ASIQRPDLAGFD
-474 NVRASH
+474 NVRRSH

-519 YIDLMWSCGR
+519 YLDLMWTCGR
-529 TAYEDKHV
+529 TAFADKYV

-562 IYDKVVAWQKPV
+562 IYNKVLAWQTPV
-574 KDGYAKVIA
+574 KEGYAKVIA
-583 DLANINDLLKVTTLS
+583 DLTNISDMLKIAKLS
-598 KADRAQA
+598 TADRAQA

-627 HAPQFSKQLIEEAQ
+627 HSPQFSKQLISEAQ
-641 VYCEQALAILGATSK
+641 TYCEQALAIINGASK

>member
-1 MTKQTKLLSLAAV
+1 MKQHKYMALAAS
-14 ISTAFAAS
+14 IGALFAAS
-22 AAVAADAP
+22 AAMAADTPAKASSETA
-30 VLHDPELNQTM
+30 VDL
-41 PRTLMGYIDQ
+41 PRTLMGYVEQEKD
-51 DKAFWDYLKANHPYF
+51 FWDYLKANHPIF
-66 KTYLPE
+66 KTYMKE
-72 GRVVGKFTESTRT
+72 GRVVGKFTRSDRME
-85 SEWVNFGNGDR
+85 EWVEFGGGDK
-96 YAELHNGR
+96 YAEKTGR
-104 PTAVTYRLPY
+104 HTAVTYRIPAD
-114 ESFLDLPNK
+114 SFLDIPNK
-123 FVGPEKCGECH
+123 FVGPKKCGECH

-149 VRFPEEATEVAGD
+149 VRFPEELTEVGGD
-162 LKKPLYNSKAS
+162 MKKPLYNSKAS
-173 VLPEGIEADDIFVIM
+173 VLPEGIEADDVFFVM
-188 GTPRTKYGFVDK
+188 GTPRTKYGFLDK

-210 GGTLGQGTGKM
+210 GGNISQGTGKV

-231 WAEHLTPEVAK
+231 WAEHITPEVAK
-242 KINAWDPTF
+242 KIHEWDPTF
-251 PTTLEDFGAN
+251 PAKLEDFGAQ

-281 QPGSSYCEICHS
+281 QPGSSYCEICHT

-302 ELFAALGDS
+302 ELYAALGDA
-311 KKLRSHVSAKGV
+311 KKLRAHTIAKGV

-335 FGARGAGMPSNCERC
+335 YGARGAGMPSNCERC

-355 FNENDAKKNFK
+355 YNADDAAKDFK

-408 TANDWASQYTVPNLK
+408 TSNDWASHYTVPNLK
-423 KECKDCHTTAAYFFS
+423 KECQDCHTTAAYFFS

-447 CESCH
+447 CTSCH
-452 MPKMG
+452 MPMMG

-462 AAIQRPDMAGFD
+462 ASIQRPDMAGFD
-474 NVRASH
+474 NVRRSH

-519 YIDLMWSCGR
+519 YLDLMWTCGR
-529 TAYEDKHV
+529 TAFADKYV

-545 PIQSKFPESMR
+545 PIQSKFPESLR

-562 IYDKVVAWQKPV
+562 IYNKVVAWQTPV
-574 KDGYAKVIA
+574 KEGYAKVIA
-583 DLANINDLLKVTTLS
+583 DLTNINDMLKITKLS
-598 KADRAQA
+598 TADRAQA

-627 HAPQFSKQLIEEAQ
+627 HSPQFSKQLIEEAK
-641 VYCEQALAILGATSK
+641 VYCEQALAIINGASK
-656 TAKK
+656 TAQK

>member
-1 MTKQTKLLSLAAV
+1 MKQHKYMALAAS
-14 ISTAFAAS
+14 IGALFAAS
-22 AAVAADAP
+22 AAMAADTPAKASSETA
-30 VLHDPELNQTM
+30 VDL
-41 PRTLMGYIDQ
+41 PRTLMGYVEQEKD
-51 DKAFWDYLKANHPYF
+51 FWDYLKANHPIF
-66 KTYLPE
+66 KTYMKE
-72 GRVVGKFTESTRT
+72 GRVVGKFTRSDRME
-85 SEWVNFGNGDR
+85 EWVEFGGGDK
-96 YAELHNGR
+96 YAEKTGR
-104 PTAVTYRLPY
+104 HTAVTYRIPAD
-114 ESFLDLPNK
+114 SFLDIPNK
-123 FVGPEKCGECH
+123 FVGPKKCGECH

-149 VRFPEEATEVAGD
+149 VRFPEELTEVGGD
-162 LKKPLYNSKAS
+162 MKKPLYNSKAS
-173 VLPEGIEADDIFVIM
+173 VLPEGIEADDVFFVM
-188 GTPRTKYGFVDK
+188 GTPRTKYGFLDK

-210 GGTLGQGTGKM
+210 GGNISQGTGKV

-231 WAEHLTPEVAK
+231 WAEHITPEVAK
-242 KINAWDPTF
+242 KIHEWDPTF
-251 PTTLEDFGAN
+251 PTKLEDFGAQS
-261 GSNVWGFNS
+261 SNVWGFNS
-270 YGASNRTQAMF
+270 YGSSNRTQAMF
-281 QPGSSYCEICHS
+281 QPGSSYCEICHT

-302 ELFAALGDS
+302 ELYAALGDA
-311 KKLRSHVSAKGV
+311 KKLRAHTVAKGV

-335 FGARGAGMPSNCERC
+335 YGARGAGMPSNCERC

-355 FNENDAKKNFK
+355 YNADDAAKNFK

-408 TANDWASQYTVPNLK
+408 TSNDWASHYTVPNLK
-423 KECKDCHTTAAYFFS
+423 KECQDCHTTAAYFFS

-447 CESCH
+447 CTSCH
-452 MPKMG
+452 MPMMG

-462 AAIQRPDMAGFD
+462 ASIQRPDMAGFD
-474 NVRASH
+474 NVRRSH

-519 YIDLMWSCGR
+519 YLDLMWTCGR
-529 TAYEDKHV
+529 TAFADKYV

-545 PIQSKFPESMR
+545 PIQSKFPESLR

-562 IYDKVVAWQKPV
+562 IYNKVVAWQTPV
-574 KDGYAKVIA
+574 KEGYAKVIA
-583 DLANINDLLKVTTLS
+583 DLTNINDMLKITKLS
-598 KADRAQA
+598 TADRAQA

-627 HAPQFSKQLIEEAQ
+627 HSPQFSKQLIEEAK
-641 VYCEQALAILGATSK
+641 VYCEQALAIINGASK
-656 TAKK
+656 TAQK

>member
-1 MTKQTKLLSLAAV
+1 MKQHKYMALAAS
-14 ISTAFAAS
+14 IGALFAAS
-22 AAVAADAP
+22 AAMAADTPAKASSETA
-30 VLHDPELNQTM
+30 VDL
-41 PRTLMGYIDQ
+41 PRTLMGYVEQEKD
-51 DKAFWDYLKANHPYF
+51 FWDYLKANHPIF
-66 KTYLPE
+66 KTYMKE
-72 GRVVGKFTESTRT
+72 GRVVGKFTRSDRME
-85 SEWVNFGNGDR
+85 EWVEFGGGDK
-96 YAELHNGR
+96 YAEKTGR
-104 PTAVTYRLPY
+104 HTAVTYRIPAD
-114 ESFLDLPNK
+114 SFLDIPNK
-123 FVGPEKCGECH
+123 FVGPKKCGECH

-149 VRFPEEATEVAGD
+149 VRFPEELTEVGGD
-162 LKKPLYNSKAS
+162 MKKPLYNSKAS
-173 VLPEGIEADDIFVIM
+173 VLPEGIEADDVFFVM
-188 GTPRTKYGFVDK
+188 GTPRTKYGFLDK

-210 GGTLGQGTGKM
+210 GGNISQGTGKV

-231 WAEHLTPEVAK
+231 WAEHITPEVAK
-242 KINAWDPTF
+242 KIHEWDPTF
-251 PTTLEDFGAN
+251 PTKLEDFGAQS
-261 GSNVWGFNS
+261 SNVWGFNS
-270 YGASNRTQAMF
+270 YGSSNRTQAMF
-281 QPGSSYCEICHS
+281 QPGSSYCEICHT

-311 KKLRSHVSAKGV
+311 KKLRAHTVAKGV

-335 FGARGAGMPSNCERC
+335 YGARGAGMPSNCERC

-355 FNENDAKKNFK
+355 YNADDAAKNFK

-408 TANDWASQYTVPNLK
+408 TSNDWASHYTVPNLK
-423 KECKDCHTTAAYFFS
+423 KECQDCHTTAAYFFS

-447 CESCH
+447 CTSCH
-452 MPKMG
+452 MPMMG

-462 AAIQRPDMAGFD
+462 ASIQRPDMAGFD
-474 NVRASH
+474 NVRRSH

-519 YIDLMWSCGR
+519 YLDLMWTCGR
-529 TAYEDKHV
+529 TAFADKYV

-545 PIQSKFPESMR
+545 PIQSKFPESLR

-562 IYDKVVAWQKPV
+562 IYNKVVAWQTPV
-574 KDGYAKVIA
+574 KEGYAKVIA
-583 DLANINDLLKVTTLS
+583 DLTNINDMLKITKLS
-598 KADRAQA
+598 TADRAQA

-627 HAPQFSKQLIEEAQ
+627 HSPQFSKQLIEEAK
-641 VYCEQALAILGATSK
+641 VYCEQALAIINGASK
-656 TAKK
+656 TAQK

>member
-1 MTKQTKLLSLAAV
+1 MKQHKYMALAAS
-14 ISTAFAAS
+14 IGALFAAS
-22 AAVAADAP
+22 AAMAADTPAKASSETA
-30 VLHDPELNQTM
+30 VDL
-41 PRTLMGYIDQ
+41 PRTLMGYVEQEKD
-51 DKAFWDYLKANHPYF
+51 FWDYLKANHPIF
-66 KTYLPE
+66 KTYMKE
-72 GRVVGKFTESTRT
+72 GRVVGKFTRSDRME
-85 SEWVNFGNGDR
+85 EWVEFGGGDK
-96 YAELHNGR
+96 YAEKTGR
-104 PTAVTYRLPY
+104 HTAVTYRLPY

-123 FVGPEKCGECH
+123 FVGPKKCGECH

-149 VRFPEEATEVAGD
+149 VRFPEELTEVGGD
-162 LKKPLYNSKAS
+162 MKKPLYNSKAS
-173 VLPEGIEADDIFVIM
+173 VLPEGIEADDVFFVM
-188 GTPRTKYGFVDK
+188 GTPRTKYGFLDK

-210 GGTLGQGTGKM
+210 GGNISQGTGKV

-231 WAEHLTPEVAK
+231 WAEHITPEVAK
-242 KINAWDPTF
+242 KIHEWDPTF
-251 PTTLEDFGAN
+251 PTKLEDFGAQS
-261 GSNVWGFNS
+261 SNVWGFNS
-270 YGASNRTQAMF
+270 YGSSNRTQAMF
-281 QPGSSYCEICHS
+281 QPGSSYCEICHT

-302 ELFAALGDS
+302 ELYAALGDA
-311 KKLRSHVSAKGV
+311 KKLRTHTIAKGV

-335 FGARGAGMPSNCERC
+335 YGARGAGMPSNCERC

-355 FNENDAKKNFK
+355 YNADDAAKDFK

-408 TANDWASQYTVPNLK
+408 TSNDWASHYTVPNLK
-423 KECKDCHTTAAYFFS
+423 KECQDCHTTAAYFFS

-447 CESCH
+447 CTSCH
-452 MPKMG
+452 MPMMG

-462 AAIQRPDMAGFD
+462 ASIQRPDMAGFD
-474 NVRASH
+474 NVRRSH

-519 YIDLMWSCGR
+519 YLDLMWTCGR
-529 TAYEDKHV
+529 TAFADKYV

-562 IYDKVVAWQKPV
+562 IYNKVVAWQTPV
-574 KDGYAKVIA
+574 KEGYAKVIA
-583 DLANINDLLKVTTLS
+583 DLTNINDMLKITKLS
-598 KADRAQA
+598 TADRAQA

-627 HAPQFSKQLIEEAQ
+627 HSPQFSKQLIEEAK
-641 VYCEQALAILGATSK
+641 VYCEQALAIINGASK
-656 TAKK
+656 TAQK

>member
-1 MTKQTKLLSLAAV
+1 MKQHKYMALAAS
-14 ISTAFAAS
+14 IGALFAAS
-22 AAVAADAP
+22 AAMAADTPAKASSETA
-30 VLHDPELNQTM
+30 VDL
-41 PRTLMGYIDQ
+41 PRTLMGYVEQEKD
-51 DKAFWDYLKANHPYF
+51 FWDYLKANHPIF
-66 KTYLPE
+66 KTYMKE
-72 GRVVGKFTESTRT
+72 GRVVGKFTRSDRME
-85 SEWVNFGNGDR
+85 EWVEFGGGDK
-96 YAELHNGR
+96 YAEKTGR
-104 PTAVTYRLPY
+104 HTAVTYRIPAD
-114 ESFLDLPNK
+114 SFLDIPNK
-123 FVGPEKCGECH
+123 FVGPKKCGECH

-149 VRFPEEATEVAGD
+149 VRFPEELTEVGGD
-162 LKKPLYNSKAS
+162 MKKPLYNSKAS
-173 VLPEGIEADDIFVIM
+173 VLPEGIEADDVFFVM
-188 GTPRTKYGFVDK
+188 GTPRTKYGFLDK

-210 GGTLGQGTGKM
+210 GGNISQGTGKV

-231 WAEHLTPEVAK
+231 WAEHITPEVAK
-242 KINAWDPTF
+242 KIHEWDPTF
-251 PTTLEDFGAN
+251 PAKLEDFGAQ

-281 QPGSSYCEICHS
+281 QPGSSYCEICHT

-311 KKLRSHVSAKGV
+311 KKLRAHTVAKGV

-335 FGARGAGMPSNCERC
+335 YGARGAGMPSNCERC

-355 FNENDAKKNFK
+355 YNADDAAKNFK

-408 TANDWASQYTVPNLK
+408 TSNDWASHYTVPNLK
-423 KECKDCHTTAAYFFS
+423 KECQDCHTTAAYFFS

-447 CESCH
+447 CTSCH
-452 MPKMG
+452 MPMMG

-462 AAIQRPDMAGFD
+462 ASIQRPDMAGFD
-474 NVRASH
+474 NVRRSH

-519 YIDLMWSCGR
+519 YLDLMWTCGR
-529 TAYEDKHV
+529 TAFADKYV

-562 IYDKVVAWQKPV
+562 IYNKVVAWQTPV
-574 KDGYAKVIA
+574 KEGYAKVIA
-583 DLANINDLLKVTTLS
+583 DLTNINDMLKITKLS
-598 KADRAQA
+598 TADRAQA

-627 HAPQFSKQLIEEAQ
+627 HSPQFSKQLIEEAK
-641 VYCEQALAILGATSK
+641 VYCEQALAIINGASK
-656 TAKK
+656 TAQK

>member
-1 MTKQTKLLSLAAV
+1 MKQHKYMALAAS
-14 ISTAFAAS
+14 IGALFAAS
-22 AAVAADAP
+22 AAMAADTPAKASSETA
-30 VLHDPELNQTM
+30 VDL
-41 PRTLMGYIDQ
+41 PRTLMGYVEQEKD
-51 DKAFWDYLKANHPYF
+51 FWDYLKANHPIF
-66 KTYLPE
+66 KTYMKE
-72 GRVVGKFTESTRT
+72 GRVVGKFTRSDRME
-85 SEWVNFGNGDR
+85 EWVEFGGGDK
-96 YAELHNGR
+96 YAEKTGR
-104 PTAVTYRLPY
+104 HTAVTYRIPAD
-114 ESFLDLPNK
+114 SFLDIPNK
-123 FVGPEKCGECH
+123 FVGPKKCGECH

-149 VRFPEEATEVAGD
+149 VRFPEELTEVGGD
-162 LKKPLYNSKAS
+162 MKKPLYNSKAS
-173 VLPEGIEADDIFVIM
+173 VLPEGIEADDVFFVM
-188 GTPRTKYGFVDK
+188 GTPRTKYGFLDK

-210 GGTLGQGTGKM
+210 GGNISQGTGKV

-231 WAEHLTPEVAK
+231 WAEHITPEVAK
-242 KINAWDPTF
+242 KIHEWDPTF
-251 PTTLEDFGAN
+251 PAKLEDFGAQ

-281 QPGSSYCEICHS
+281 QPGSSYCEICHT

-302 ELFAALGDS
+302 ELYAALGDA
-311 KKLRSHVSAKGV
+311 KKLRAHTVAKGV

-335 FGARGAGMPSNCERC
+335 YGARGAGMPSNCERC

-355 FNENDAKKNFK
+355 YNADDAAKNFK

-408 TANDWASQYTVPNLK
+408 TSNDWASHYTVPNLK
-423 KECKDCHTTAAYFFS
+423 KECQDCHTTAAYFFS

-447 CESCH
+447 CTSCH
-452 MPKMG
+452 MPMMG

-462 AAIQRPDMAGFD
+462 ASIQRPDMAGFD
-474 NVRASH
+474 NVRRSH

-519 YIDLMWSCGR
+519 YLDLMWTCGR
-529 TAYEDKHV
+529 TAFADKYV

-545 PIQSKFPESMR
+545 PIQSKFPESLR

-562 IYDKVVAWQKPV
+562 IYNKVVAWQTPV
-574 KDGYAKVIA
+574 KEGYAKVIA
-583 DLANINDLLKVTTLS
+583 DLTNINDMLKITKLS
-598 KADRAQA
+598 TADRAQA

-627 HAPQFSKQLIEEAQ
+627 HSPQFSKQLIEEAK
-641 VYCEQALAILGATSK
+641 VYCEQALAIINGASK
-656 TAKK
+656 TAQK

>member
-1 MTKQTKLLSLAAV
+1 MTEAV
-14 ISTAFAAS
+14 
-22 AAVAADAP
+22 V
-30 VLHDPELNQTM
+30 Q
-41 PRTLMGYIDQ
+41 
-51 DKAFWDYLKANHPYF
+51 
-66 KTYLPE
+66 
-72 GRVVGKFTESTRT
+72 
-85 SEWVNFGNGDR
+85 
-96 YAELHNGR
+96 
-104 PTAVTYRLPY
+104 
-114 ESFLDLPNK
+114 
-123 FVGPEKCGECH
+123 
-134 PSQYEKWER
+134 
-143 SRHNKI
+143 
-149 VRFPEEATEVAGD
+149 GD
-162 LKKPLYNSKAS
+162 LKRPLYGSKAS
-173 VLPEGIEADDIFVIM
+173 VLPEGINVEDVYVLM

-200 WLVRGTYHVE
+200 WLVRGTYHIE
-210 GGTLGQGTGKM
+210 DGGNLSQATGKI

-231 WAEHLTPEVAK
+231 WAEHITPEVAK

-251 PTTLEDFGAN
+251 PTKLEDFGAQ
-261 GSNVWGFNS
+261 SSKVWGMNS
-270 YGASNRTQAMF
+270 YGASNRKQAMF
-281 QPGSSYCEICHS
+281 QPGSSYCEICHT

-302 ELFAALGDS
+302 ELFAALGDGE
-311 KKLRSHVSAKGV
+311 KLRAHTIAKGV

-335 FGARGAGMPSNCERC
+335 YGARGAGMPSDCERC

-355 FNENDAKKNFK
+355 YHREDAKANPKA
-366 TPFNSYFKS
+366 PFTSYFKS

-408 TANDWASQYTVPNLK
+408 TSNDWTSQYTVPNLK
-423 KECKDCHTTAAYFFS
+423 KNCQDCHTTAAYFFS
-438 KGGTHSRNS
+438 QGGTHSRNS

-489 KKSINPPDGAKDRKL
+489 KKSINPPEGADRKL
-504 TNPKGWHLTKDDGRP
+504 VSPKGWHLTKDEGRP
-519 YIDLMWSCGR
+519 YLDLMWTCGR
-529 TAYEDKHV
+529 TAYQDKHV

-545 PIQSKFPESMR
+545 PIQSKFPEMMR

-562 IYDKVVAWQKPV
+562 IYNKVIAWQTPV
-574 KDGYAKVIA
+574 KEGYAKVIA
-583 DLANINDLLKVTTLS
+583 DMANIQDLLKVTNLS
-598 KADRAQA
+598 TADRAQV

-613 INAAKIKDDGSWGV
+613 LNAAKIKDDGSWGV
-627 HAPQFSKQLIEEAQ
+627 HAPKFAKQLVDEATT
-641 VYCEQALAILGATSK
+641 YTTQALAILNAANK

>member
-1 MTKQTKLLSLAAV
+1 MKQHKYMALAAS
-14 ISTAFAAS
+14 IGALFAAS
-22 AAVAADAP
+22 AAMAADTPAKASSETA
-30 VLHDPELNQTM
+30 VDL
-41 PRTLMGYIDQ
+41 PRTLMGYVEQEKD
-51 DKAFWDYLKANHPYF
+51 FWDYLKANHPIF
-66 KTYLPE
+66 KTYMKE
-72 GRVVGKFTESTRT
+72 GRVVGKFTRSDRME
-85 SEWVNFGNGDR
+85 EWVEFGGGDK
-96 YAELHNGR
+96 YAEKTGR
-104 PTAVTYRLPY
+104 HTAVTYRIPAD
-114 ESFLDLPNK
+114 SFLDIPNK
-123 FVGPEKCGECH
+123 FVGPKKCGECH

-149 VRFPEEATEVAGD
+149 VRFPEELTEVGGD
-162 LKKPLYNSKAS
+162 MKKPLYNSKAS
-173 VLPEGIEADDIFVIM
+173 VLPEGIEADDVFFVM
-188 GTPRTKYGFVDK
+188 GTPRTKYGFLDK

-210 GGTLGQGTGKM
+210 GGNISQGTGKV

-231 WAEHLTPEVAK
+231 WAEHITPEVAK
-242 KINAWDPTF
+242 KIHEWDPIF
-251 PTTLEDFGAN
+251 PAKLEDFGAQ

-281 QPGSSYCEICHS
+281 QPGSSYCEICHT

-302 ELFAALGDS
+302 ELYAALGDA
-311 KKLRSHVSAKGV
+311 KKLRAHTVAKGV

-335 FGARGAGMPSNCERC
+335 YGARGAGMPSNCERC

-355 FNENDAKKNFK
+355 YNADDAAKDFK

-408 TANDWASQYTVPNLK
+408 TSNDWASHYTVPNLK
-423 KECKDCHTTAAYFFS
+423 KECQDCHTTAAYFFS

-447 CESCH
+447 CTSCH
-452 MPKMG
+452 MPMMG

-462 AAIQRPDMAGFD
+462 ASIQRPDMAGFD
-474 NVRASH
+474 NVRRSH

-519 YIDLMWSCGR
+519 YLDLMWTCGR
-529 TAYEDKHV
+529 TAFADKYV

-545 PIQSKFPESMR
+545 PIQSKFPESLR

-562 IYDKVVAWQKPV
+562 IYNKVVAWQTPV
-574 KDGYAKVIA
+574 KEGYAKVIA
-583 DLANINDLLKVTTLS
+583 DLTNINDMLKITKLS
-598 KADRAQA
+598 TADRAQA

-627 HAPQFSKQLIEEAQ
+627 HSPQFSKQLIEEAK
-641 VYCEQALAILGATSK
+641 VYCEQALAIINGASK
-656 TAKK
+656 TAQK

>member
-1 MTKQTKLLSLAAV
+1 MKQHKYMALAAS
-14 ISTAFAAS
+14 IGALFAAS
-22 AAVAADAP
+22 AAMAADTPAKASSETA
-30 VLHDPELNQTM
+30 VDL
-41 PRTLMGYIDQ
+41 PRTLMGYVEQEKD
-51 DKAFWDYLKANHPYF
+51 FWDYLKANHPIF
-66 KTYLPE
+66 KTYMKE
-72 GRVVGKFTESTRT
+72 GRVVGKFTRSDRME
-85 SEWVNFGNGDR
+85 EWVEFGGGDK
-96 YAELHNGR
+96 YAEKTGR
-104 PTAVTYRLPY
+104 HTAVTYRIPAD
-114 ESFLDLPNK
+114 SFLDIPNK
-123 FVGPEKCGECH
+123 FVGPKKCGECH

-149 VRFPEEATEVAGD
+149 VRFPEELTEVGGD
-162 LKKPLYNSKAS
+162 MKKPLYNSKAS
-173 VLPEGIEADDIFVIM
+173 VLPEGIEADDVFFVM
-188 GTPRTKYGFVDK
+188 GTPRTKYGFLDK

-210 GGTLGQGTGKM
+210 GGNISQGTGKV

-231 WAEHLTPEVAK
+231 WAEHITPEVAK
-242 KINAWDPTF
+242 KIHEWDPTF
-251 PTTLEDFGAN
+251 PAKLEDFGAQ

-281 QPGSSYCEICHS
+281 QPGSSYCEICHT

-302 ELFAALGDS
+302 ELYAALGDA
-311 KKLRSHVSAKGV
+311 KKLRAHTVAKGV

-335 FGARGAGMPSNCERC
+335 YGARGAGMPSNCERC

-355 FNENDAKKNFK
+355 YNADDAAKDFK

-408 TANDWASQYTVPNLK
+408 TSNDWASHYTVPNLK
-423 KECKDCHTTAAYFFS
+423 KECQDCHTTAAYFFS

-447 CESCH
+447 CTSCH
-452 MPKMG
+452 MPMMG

-462 AAIQRPDMAGFD
+462 ASIQRPDMAGFD
-474 NVRASH
+474 NVRRSH

-519 YIDLMWSCGR
+519 YLDLMWTCGR
-529 TAYEDKHV
+529 TAFADKYV

-545 PIQSKFPESMR
+545 PIQSKFPESLR

-562 IYDKVVAWQKPV
+562 IYNKVVAWQTPV
-574 KDGYAKVIA
+574 KEGYAKVIA
-583 DLANINDLLKVTTLS
+583 DLTNINDMLKITKLS
-598 KADRAQA
+598 TADRAQA

-627 HAPQFSKQLIEEAQ
+627 HSPQFSKQLIEEAK
-641 VYCEQALAILGATSK
+641 VYCEQALAIINGASK
-656 TAKK
+656 TAQK

>member
-1 MTKQTKLLSLAAV
+1 MKQTKYMALAAS
-14 ISTAFAAS
+14 IGALFAAS
-22 AAVAADAP
+22 AMAADAP
-30 VLHDPELNQTM
+30 AAKTETSVDL
-41 PRTLMGYIDQ
+41 PRTLMGYVEQ
-51 DKAFWDYLKANHPYF
+51 EKNFWEYLKENHPIF
-66 KTYLPE
+66 KTYMKE
-72 GRVVGKFTESTRT
+72 GRVVGKFTRSDRME
-85 SEWVNFGNGDR
+85 EWVEFGGGDK
-96 YAELHNGR
+96 YAEKTGR
-104 PTAVTYRLPY
+104 HTSVTYRIPAD
-114 ESFLDLPNK
+114 SFLDLPNK
-123 FVGPEKCGECH
+123 FVGPKKCGECH
-134 PSQYEKWER
+134 PAQYERWER

-149 VRFPEEATEVAGD
+149 VRFPEELTEVGGD
-162 LKKPLYNSKAS
+162 MKKPLYNSKAS
-173 VLPEGIEADDIFVIM
+173 VLPEGIEADDVFFVM
-188 GTPRTKYGFVDK
+188 GTPRTKYGFLDK

-210 GGTLGQGTGKM
+210 GGNISQGTGKV

-231 WAEHLTPEVAK
+231 WAEHITPEVAK
-242 KINAWDPTF
+242 KIHEWDPTF
-251 PTTLEDFGAN
+251 PAKLEDFGAQ

-281 QPGSSYCEICHS
+281 QPGSSYCEICHT

-302 ELFAALGDS
+302 ELYAALGDA
-311 KKLRSHVSAKGV
+311 KKLRAHTIAKGV

-335 FGARGAGMPSNCERC
+335 YGARGAGMPSNCERC

-355 FNENDAKKNFK
+355 YNADDAAKDFK

-408 TANDWASQYTVPNLK
+408 TSNDWASHYTVPNLK
-423 KECKDCHTTAAYFFS
+423 KECQDCHTTAAYFFS

-447 CESCH
+447 CTSCH
-452 MPKMG
+452 MPMMG

-462 AAIQRPDMAGFD
+462 ASIQRPDLAGFD
-474 NVRASH
+474 NVRRSH

-519 YIDLMWSCGR
+519 YLDLMWTCGR
-529 TAYEDKHV
+529 TAFADKYV

-562 IYDKVVAWQKPV
+562 IYNKVLAWQTPV
-574 KDGYAKVIA
+574 KEGYAKVIA
-583 DLANINDLLKVTTLS
+583 DLTNINDMLKIAKLS
-598 KADRAQA
+598 TADRAQA

-627 HAPQFSKQLIEEAQ
+627 HSPQFSKQLISEAQ
-641 VYCEQALAILGATSK
+641 TYCEQALAIINGASK

>member
-1 MTKQTKLLSLAAV
+1 MKQHKYMALAAS
-14 ISTAFAAS
+14 IGALFAAS
-22 AAVAADAP
+22 AAMAADTPAKASSETA
-30 VLHDPELNQTM
+30 VDL
-41 PRTLMGYIDQ
+41 PRTLMGYVEQEKD
-51 DKAFWDYLKANHPYF
+51 FWDYLKANHPIF
-66 KTYLPE
+66 KTYMKE
-72 GRVVGKFTESTRT
+72 GRVVGKFTRSDRME
-85 SEWVNFGNGDR
+85 EWVEFGGGDK
-96 YAELHNGR
+96 YAEKTGR
-104 PTAVTYRLPY
+104 HTAVTYRIPAD
-114 ESFLDLPNK
+114 SFLDIPNK
-123 FVGPEKCGECH
+123 FVGPKKCGECH

-149 VRFPEEATEVAGD
+149 VRFPEELTEVGGD
-162 LKKPLYNSKAS
+162 MKKPLYNSKAS
-173 VLPEGIEADDIFVIM
+173 VLPEGIEADDVFFVM
-188 GTPRTKYGFVDK
+188 GTPRTKYGFLDK

-210 GGTLGQGTGKM
+210 GGNISQGTGKV

-231 WAEHLTPEVAK
+231 WAEHITPEVAK
-242 KINAWDPTF
+242 KIHEWDPTF
-251 PTTLEDFGAN
+251 PAKLEDFGAQ

-281 QPGSSYCEICHS
+281 QPGSSYCEICHT

-311 KKLRSHVSAKGV
+311 KKLRAHTVAKGV

-335 FGARGAGMPSNCERC
+335 YGARGAGMPSNCERC

-355 FNENDAKKNFK
+355 YNADDAAKDFK

-408 TANDWASQYTVPNLK
+408 TSNDWASHYTVPNLK
-423 KECKDCHTTAAYFFS
+423 KECQDCHTTAAYFFS

-447 CESCH
+447 CTSCH
-452 MPKMG
+452 MPMMG

-462 AAIQRPDMAGFD
+462 ASIQRPDLAGFD
-474 NVRASH
+474 NVRRSH

-519 YIDLMWSCGR
+519 YLDLMWTCGR
-529 TAYEDKHV
+529 TAFADKYV

-545 PIQSKFPESMR
+545 PIQSKFPESLR

-562 IYDKVVAWQKPV
+562 IYNKVVAWQTPV
-574 KDGYAKVIA
+574 KEGYAKVIA
-583 DLANINDLLKVTTLS
+583 DLTNINDMLKITKLS
-598 KADRAQA
+598 TADRAQA

-627 HAPQFSKQLIEEAQ
+627 HSPQFSKQLIEEAK
-641 VYCEQALAILGATSK
+641 VYCEQALAIINGASK
-656 TAKK
+656 TAQK

>member
-1 MTKQTKLLSLAAV
+1 MKQHKYMALAAS
-14 ISTAFAAS
+14 IGALFAAS
-22 AAVAADAP
+22 AAMAADTPAKASSETA
-30 VLHDPELNQTM
+30 VDL
-41 PRTLMGYIDQ
+41 PRTLMGYVEQEKD
-51 DKAFWDYLKANHPYF
+51 FWDYLKANHPIF
-66 KTYLPE
+66 KTYMKE
-72 GRVVGKFTESTRT
+72 GRVVGKFTRSDRME
-85 SEWVNFGNGDR
+85 EWVEFGGGDK
-96 YAELHNGR
+96 YAEKTGR
-104 PTAVTYRLPY
+104 HTAVTYRIPAD
-114 ESFLDLPNK
+114 SFLDIPNK
-123 FVGPEKCGECH
+123 FVGPKKCGECH

-149 VRFPEEATEVAGD
+149 VRFPEELTEVGGD
-162 LKKPLYNSKAS
+162 MKKPLYNSKAS
-173 VLPEGIEADDIFVIM
+173 VLPEGIEADDVFFVM
-188 GTPRTKYGFVDK
+188 GTPRTKYGFLDK

-210 GGTLGQGTGKM
+210 GGNISQGTGKV

-231 WAEHLTPEVAK
+231 WAEHITPEVAK
-242 KINAWDPTF
+242 KIHEWDPTF
-251 PTTLEDFGAN
+251 PAKLEDFGAQ

-281 QPGSSYCEICHS
+281 QPGSSYCEICHT

-302 ELFAALGDS
+302 ELYAALGDA
-311 KKLRSHVSAKGV
+311 KKLRTHTIAKGV

-335 FGARGAGMPSNCERC
+335 YGARGAGMPSNCERC

-355 FNENDAKKNFK
+355 YNADDAAKDFK

-408 TANDWASQYTVPNLK
+408 TSNDWASHYTVPNLK
-423 KECKDCHTTAAYFFS
+423 KECQDCHTTAAYFFS

-447 CESCH
+447 CTSCH
-452 MPKMG
+452 MPMMG

-462 AAIQRPDMAGFD
+462 ASIQRPDLAGFD
-474 NVRASH
+474 NVRRSH

-519 YIDLMWSCGR
+519 YLDLMWTCGR
-529 TAYEDKHV
+529 TAFADKYV

-562 IYDKVVAWQKPV
+562 IYNKVVAWQTPV
-574 KDGYAKVIA
+574 KEGYAKVIA
-583 DLANINDLLKVTTLS
+583 DLTNINDMLKITKLS
-598 KADRAQA
+598 TADRAQA

-627 HAPQFSKQLIEEAQ
+627 HSPQFSKQLIEEAK
-641 VYCEQALAILGATSK
+641 VYCEQALAIINGASK
-656 TAKK
+656 TAQK

>member
-1 MTKQTKLLSLAAV
+1 MKQHKYMALAAS
-14 ISTAFAAS
+14 IGALFAAS
-22 AAVAADAP
+22 AAMAADTPAKASS
-30 VLHDPELNQTM
+30 VTAVDL
-41 PRTLMGYIDQ
+41 PRTLMGYVEQEKD
-51 DKAFWDYLKANHPYF
+51 FWDYLKANHPIF
-66 KTYLPE
+66 KTYMKE
-72 GRVVGKFTESTRT
+72 GRVVGKFTRSDRME
-85 SEWVNFGNGDR
+85 EWVEFGGGDK
-96 YAELHNGR
+96 YAEKTGR
-104 PTAVTYRLPY
+104 HTAVTYRIPAD
-114 ESFLDLPNK
+114 SFLDIPNK
-123 FVGPEKCGECH
+123 FVGPKKCGECH

-149 VRFPEEATEVAGD
+149 VRFPEEATEVGGD
-162 LKKPLYNSKAS
+162 MKKPLYNSKAS
-173 VLPEGIEADDIFVIM
+173 VLPEGIEDDDIYVIM

-210 GGTLGQGTGKM
+210 GGKLSNGTGKM

-231 WAEHLTPEVAK
+231 WAEHITPEVAK
-242 KINAWDPTF
+242 KIHEWDPTF
-251 PTTLEDFGAN
+251 PTKLEDFGAQS
-261 GSNVWGFNS
+261 SNVWGFNS
-270 YGASNRTQAMF
+270 YGSSNRTQAMF
-281 QPGSSYCEICHS
+281 QPGSSYCEICHT

-302 ELFAALGDS
+302 ELYAALGDA
-311 KKLRSHVSAKGV
+311 KKLRAHTVAKGV

-335 FGARGAGMPSNCERC
+335 YGARGAGMPSNCERC

-355 FNENDAKKNFK
+355 YNADDAAKDFK

-408 TANDWASQYTVPNLK
+408 TSNDWASHYTVPNLK
-423 KECKDCHTTAAYFFS
+423 KECQDCHTTAAYFFS

-447 CESCH
+447 CTSCH
-452 MPKMG
+452 MPMMG

-462 AAIQRPDMAGFD
+462 ASIQRPDMAGFD
-474 NVRASH
+474 NVRRSH

-519 YIDLMWSCGR
+519 YLDLMWTCGR
-529 TAYEDKHV
+529 TAFADKYV

-545 PIQSKFPESMR
+545 PIQSKFPESLR

-562 IYDKVVAWQKPV
+562 IYNKVVAWQTPV
-574 KDGYAKVIA
+574 KEGYAKVIA
-583 DLANINDLLKVTTLS
+583 DLTNINDMLKITKLS
-598 KADRAQA
+598 TADRAQA

-627 HAPQFSKQLIEEAQ
+627 HSPQFSKQLIEEAK
-641 VYCEQALAILGATSK
+641 VYCEQALAIINGASK
-656 TAKK
+656 TAQK

>member
-1 MTKQTKLLSLAAV
+1 MKQHKYMALAAS
-14 ISTAFAAS
+14 IGALFAAS
-22 AAVAADAP
+22 AAMAADTPAKASSETA
-30 VLHDPELNQTM
+30 VDL
-41 PRTLMGYIDQ
+41 PRTLMGYVEQEKD
-51 DKAFWDYLKANHPYF
+51 FWDYLKANHPIF
-66 KTYLPE
+66 KTYMKE
-72 GRVVGKFTESTRT
+72 GRVVGKFTRSDRME
-85 SEWVNFGNGDR
+85 EWVEFGGGDK
-96 YAELHNGR
+96 YAEKTGR
-104 PTAVTYRLPY
+104 HTAVTYRIPAD
-114 ESFLDLPNK
+114 SFLDIPNK
-123 FVGPEKCGECH
+123 FVGPKKCGECH

-149 VRFPEEATEVAGD
+149 VRFPEELTEVGGD
-162 LKKPLYNSKAS
+162 MKKPLYNSKAS
-173 VLPEGIEADDIFVIM
+173 VLPEGIEADDVFFVM
-188 GTPRTKYGFVDK
+188 GTPRTKYGFLDK

-210 GGTLGQGTGKM
+210 GGNISQGTGKV

-231 WAEHLTPEVAK
+231 WAEHITPEVAK
-242 KINAWDPTF
+242 KIHEWDPTF
-251 PTTLEDFGAN
+251 PAKLEDFGAQ

-281 QPGSSYCEICHS
+281 QPGSSYCEICHT

-302 ELFAALGDS
+302 ELYAALGDA
-311 KKLRSHVSAKGV
+311 KKLRAHTVAKGV

-335 FGARGAGMPSNCERC
+335 YGARGAGMSSNCERC

-355 FNENDAKKNFK
+355 YNADDAAKDFK

-408 TANDWASQYTVPNLK
+408 TSNDWASHYTVPNLK
-423 KECKDCHTTAAYFFS
+423 KECQDCHTTAAYFFS

-447 CESCH
+447 CTSCH
-452 MPKMG
+452 MPMMG

-462 AAIQRPDMAGFD
+462 ASIQRPDMAGFD
-474 NVRASH
+474 NVRRSH

-519 YIDLMWSCGR
+519 YLDLMWTCGR
-529 TAYEDKHV
+529 TAFADKYV

-545 PIQSKFPESMR
+545 PIQSKFPESLR

-562 IYDKVVAWQKPV
+562 IYNKVVAWQTPV
-574 KDGYAKVIA
+574 KEGYAKVIA
-583 DLANINDLLKVTTLS
+583 DLTNINDMLKITKLS
-598 KADRAQA
+598 TADRAQA

-627 HAPQFSKQLIEEAQ
+627 HSPQFSKQLIEEAK
-641 VYCEQALAILGATSK
+641 VYCEQALAIINGASK
-656 TAKK
+656 TAQK